1 MKLIPSY
8 LPSGDTRIFTSEYLT
23 LRKNLFGLVV
33 PLWKGIDVFLFSS
46 RDRRKLVP
54 VRLLV
59 TVTVVVWTLRNWDQ
73 RDRADHRSDGGW
85 SLGAGRPSINI
96 HDYQCLWGR
105 WLWYRVQGRKQSCGL
120 TEGERSRQINLS
132 SSSRDWLS
140 LDLRVGRWRFY
151 LQTLPS
157 LRSSD
162 IKM

>member
-59 TVTVVVWTLRNWDQ
+59 TVTVVVWTLRN
-73 RDRADHRSDGGW
+73 
-85 SLGAGRPSINI
+85 
-96 HDYQCLWGR
+96 
-105 WLWYRVQGRKQSCGL
+105 
-120 TEGERSRQINLS
+120 
-132 SSSRDWLS
+132 
-140 LDLRVGRWRFY
+140 
-151 LQTLPS
+151 
-157 LRSSD
+157 
-162 IKM
+162 